1 MSKNCL
7 YDVGKPCC
15 ALQQQV
21 LEILFLFEALLTASR
36 CHSTL
41 RQVISSQIMSS
52 HPSHFYSTFLPG
64 LPPSMHI
71 KLPWDCLSIAGALAA
86 NNQILGV
93 ITSQNACIAPDAFGS
108 IDLLNN
114 GSTNLEDACRLP
126 CGGACLAGAH
136 ALATNFVGTTTSQK
150 YNGVPGVPMFF

>member
-1 MSKNCL
+1 
-7 YDVGKPCC
+7 
-15 ALQQQV
+15 
-21 LEILFLFEALLTASR
+21 
-36 CHSTL
+36 
-41 RQVISSQIMSS
+41 
-52 HPSHFYSTFLPG
+52 
-64 LPPSMHI
+64 MHI

-126 CGGACLAGAH
+126 CGGARLYEEEMGH
-136 ALATNFVGTTTSQK
+136 ALATNFVGTTTSHK